1 MVPGNVP
8 PSTVRIPCGAWG
20 LSEMNNSTITAQEQ
34 RQVLKR
40 LLGYAK
46 PHTKQF
52 IFAFILLVAATIGEI
67 VGPLIIKVFIDD
79 YLTPQ
84 VMETGPIVALASLY
98 IGILIVKVIITYF
111 QLLKFQ
117 EISLKII
124 QELRIDIFAKVQTLG
139 LKFFDKTPG
148 GSIVSRVTN
157 DTEAIKDMFVS
168 VISTFVQNGVFL
180 IGIFIAMFLLNVQLA
195 IFCLFMIPIIFT
207 IMAAYRHFSSRFYTD
222 MRERLSQLNA
232 KLNESLQGMSI
243 IQVFRQE
250 RRLRKEFADINE
262 AHYQAG
268 VKNIK
273 LDGLLLRPAI
283 DFVYVLSLILV
294 LSYFGISSIGNVIEI
309 GVLYAFVNYL
319 GRFFEP
325 VNQMMM
331 RLSMYQQAIVSASRV
346 FTLLDEKELAPTAAG
361 KSLESPFI
369 SAGEIEFR
377 DVTFSY
383 DGKREVLKNISFTAK
398 PGETVALVGHTGSGK
413 SSIINLLMR
422 FYQIE
427 KGEII
432 IDGVSLK
439 AYDVIYL
446 RKRMGLVLQDPFLF
460 YGTINHNIRLHD
472 PDITDAEIKEAAEF
486 VQADSFINKMPD
498 QYEQLVVE
506 RGATFSSGQRQ
517 LVAFARTIAT
527 RPKILVLDEATAN
540 IDTETEEAIQTALEK
555 MRKGRTTIAIAH
567 RLSTIQDADQILV
580 LHQGEIVERGT
591 HQELLN
597 QEGLYYKMYL
607 LQNGHPDKV
616 EDALI

>member
-1 MVPGNVP
+1 
-8 PSTVRIPCGAWG
+8 
-20 LSEMNNSTITAQEQ
+20 MNNQTLTAKQQ
-34 RQVLKR
+34 RIVLKR
-40 LLGYAK
+40 LLSYTK

-52 IFAFILLVAATIGEI
+52 IFAFTLLVLATIGEI

-84 VMETGPIVALASLY
+84 VMERGPIISLAALYL
-98 IGILIVKVIITYF
+98 GILVLKVFITYF

-124 QELRIDIFAKVQTLG
+124 QELRIDIFSKVQSLG

-180 IGIFIAMFLLNVQLA
+180 IGIFIAMFFLNVKLA
-195 IFCLFMIPIIFT
+195 MFCLLIIPVIFG
-207 IMAAYRHFSSRFYTD
+207 IMATYRHFSSRFYAD

-250 RRLRKEFADINE
+250 RRLRREFAEINE

-346 FTLLDEKELAPTAAG
+346 FSLLDEKELAPTALPADV
-361 KSLESPFI
+361 KPVILQ
-369 SAGEIEFR
+369 GEIEFR
-377 DVTFSY
+377 NVTFSY
-383 DGKREVLKNISFTAK
+383 DGKRDVLKNVSFKAK

-422 FYQIE
+422 FYQLE
-427 KGEII
+427 KGEILL
-432 IDGVSLK
+432 DGVSLNNFED
-439 AYDVIYL
+439 AEL
-446 RKRMGLVLQDPFLF
+446 RKKMGLVLQDPFLF

-472 PDITDAEIKEAAEF
+472 TTITDEEIVEASEF
-486 VQADSFINKMPD
+486 VQADSFIRKLPD

-527 RPKILVLDEATAN
+527 KPKILVLDEATAN
-540 IDTETEEAIQTALEK
+540 IDTETEEAISSALEK

-567 RLSTIQDADQILV
+567 RLSTIQDAEQILV

-591 HQELLN
+591 HKELLN
-597 QEGLYYKMYL
+597 QEGLYHKMYL
-607 LQNGHPDKV
+607 LQNGQPDKV
-616 EDALI
+616 EDAVGHS